1 MLHPALMSADERRIE
16 ICTILGA
23 AITRIFAQENSNKPS
38 NSLDFRASPS
48 IHGKDRNGET
58 YDITEEPA

>member
-16 ICTILGA
+16 ICTILGT
-23 AITRIFAQENSNKPS
+23 AITRIFTQKDSNKPS

-48 IHGKDRNGET
+48 IHGRDRNGET
-58 YDITEEPA
+58 YDITEDSA

>member
-16 ICTILGA
+16 ICTILGT
-23 AITRIFAQENSNKPS
+23 AINRLFSQETSENTS

-58 YDITEEPA
+58 YDITEDSA